1 MTMDGDD
8 ESVTAVRALRPAMN
22 EDVFEDLFLHSPVGL
37 VVLDRN
43 GVIHEIN
50 LLAAGLI
57 EDSPGELMGQ
67 PFVAYLAP
75 LSRDAFG
82 VHLQQVF
89 NASGPQTCVVAL
101 DLGDGQQRDVELRSV
116 VNRHKTNGPQ
126 LCTTVVVDIT
136 LRKEAEREK
145 IKLEKQLRQAHKME
159 AIGRLVAGISH
170 DFNNLLTLIIG
181 YSKLAMN
188 GMEHGDPLYGYISQ
202 INKAGNHAANLID
215 QLLSFSRTQSIEVM
229 RIDLNEL
236 VEELETMLKRVSG
249 DDITLNIELD
259 RNLGG
264 AYLDPSQMTQVILN
278 LVVNAREVMPD
289 GGTITITTSNH
300 EFSDGQ
306 ALAYNLQA
314 GSYIKMEVSDTGWGM
329 DAHTS
334 SRVFEPFFTT
344 KRNNK
349 GHGFGLATTYGII
362 TQLGGMI
369 DVISEV
375 GKGTKFMV
383 FLPRVEG
390 ETEPISQPVELCA
403 ENSSARE
410 MIIVVDDQSELRDYA
425 ATVLSDYRYSVLNA
439 ESSEAALN
447 FSEQNPGSI
456 ALVVT
461 DLTMPDLSGPALV
474 EKLKV
479 ANPHIKVLYMSGY
492 DRVTVY
498 KERGLEPSTSF
509 LEKPFT
515 PEQLVNM
522 VQFVLNH

>member
-8 ESVTAVRALRPAMN
+8 ESVTVMQTLRPTIN
-22 EDVFEDLFLHSPVGL
+22 DDVFADLFLHSPVGL
-37 VVLDRN
+37 LVLDRT
-43 GVIHEIN
+43 GEIKEIN
-50 LLAAGLI
+50 FLAAGLI
-57 EDSPGELMGQ
+57 EDSPDELTGQ
-67 PFVAYLAP
+67 PLVAYLAP
-75 LSRDAFG
+75 LSRDTLG
-82 VHLQQVF
+82 LHLQQVF
-89 NASGPQTCVVAL
+89 SSSGPQTCVVAL
-101 DLGDGQQRDVELRSV
+101 ELGSGQRRDVELRSV
-116 VNRHKTNGPQ
+116 VNRHKLKGSE
-126 LCTTVVVDIT
+126 LCTTAVVDIT
-136 LRKEAEREK
+136 LRTEAEREK

-188 GMEHGDPLYGYISQ
+188 GMEHDDSLYGYISQ

-236 VEELETMLKRVSG
+236 VEELETMLQRVCG
-249 DDITLNIELD
+249 DDIKLNIELD
-259 RNLGG
+259 RNLGA

-289 GGTITITTSNH
+289 GGIITISTSNH
-300 EFSDGQ
+300 EFSEGQ
-306 ALAYNLQA
+306 ARVYNLPA
-314 GSYIKMEVSDTGWGM
+314 GSYIKLEVSDTGWGM
-329 DAHTS
+329 DAHTC

-362 TQLGGMI
+362 TQSGGMI
-369 DVISEV
+369 DVVSEV
-375 GKGTKFMV
+375 GKGTKFLV
-383 FLPRVEG
+383 FLPRVDG
-390 ETEPISQPVELCA
+390 ETEPISQPVELNADISCA
-403 ENSSARE
+403 HE
-410 MIIVVDDQSELRDYA
+410 MIMVVDDQSELRDYA
-425 ATVLSDYRYSVLNA
+425 ATVLADFDYSVLNA
-439 ESSEAALN
+439 DSSQTAMKL
-447 FSEQNPGSI
+447 SEQNPGGI

-461 DLTMPDLSGPALV
+461 DLTMPDLSGPELV

-479 ANPHIKVLYMSGY
+479 ANPSIKVLYISGY

-498 KERGLEPSTSF
+498 KERGLDPSTAF